1 MKFMCLVY
9 FDETSF
15 AGMTE
20 EQGRRL
26 TDATIEE
33 DNDLRRRGKLI
44 LGQPLD
50 EPWKAV
56 NIKVRDGKLQRTDG
70 PYVESK
76 EWLGGF
82 TLIEAKDMDEAIAIC
97 AESEISK
104 ICRTEIRPTLE
115 QTHSVTGA
123 ARPEVKEDLAGG

>member
-1 MKFMCLVY
+1 MKFMCLIY

-26 TDATIEE
+26 TDVTIEE
-33 DNDLRRRGKLI
+33 DIDLRRRGKLI

-50 EPWKAV
+50 DPAKAV
-56 NIKVRDGKLQRTDG
+56 NIRVRDGQVQRTDG
-70 PYVESK
+70 PYIESK

-82 TLIEAKDMDEAIAIC
+82 TLIEAKDMDEAVALC

-123 ARPEVKEDLAGG
+123 ARPEPLDV